1 MEDVPVIV
9 AFGAGL
15 LSFLSPC
22 VLPLIPVYFASMAGS
37 SVTAMA
43 GSHRVAIFFHS
54 VSFVLGFTAMFTLL
68 GAGAGLMGLAISEH
82 IVLIRKIAG
91 ILMILMGGFLL
102 LALKVPWL
110 NFERRI
116 NAGSNQKTGYLR
128 SFITGGVFALGWTP
142 CVGPILGGILALAVG
157 TGTAVKGAYLLII
170 YSLGLGLPFVGV
182 SLALGTA
189 SRYIRWLSRHA
200 FVTSIVAAVLLISI
214 GILMLTGYLDYFSR
228 LMPGV

>member
-1 MEDVPVIV
+1 
-9 AFGAGL
+9 
-15 LSFLSPC
+15 
-22 VLPLIPVYFASMAGS
+22 
-37 SVTAMA
+37 
-43 GSHRVAIFFHS
+43 
-54 VSFVLGFTAMFTLL
+54 VLGFTAVFTLL

-91 ILMILMGGFLL
+91 ILMILMGVFLL
-102 LALKVPWL
+102 LALKVPRL

-170 YSLGLGLPFVGV
+170 YSLGLGLPFLIIGIAFDALRRQLTRIQRYSVIIYVVSGLLMIVVGV
-182 SLALGTA
+182 LVLTDKLAL
-189 SRYIRWLSRHA
+189 LS
-200 FVTSIVAAVLLISI
+200 IS
-214 GILMLTGYLDYFSR
+214 
-228 LMPGV
+228 V

>member
-22 VLPLIPVYFASMAGS
+22 VLPLIPVYFASLAGS
-37 SVTAMA
+37 SVTATA
-43 GSHRVAIFFHS
+43 GSHHVAIFFHS
-54 VSFVLGFTAMFTLL
+54 VSFVLGFTAVFTLL

-170 YSLGLGLPFVGV
+170 YSLGLGLPFLIIGIAFDALRRQLTRIQRYSVIVYVVSGLLMIVVGV
-182 SLALGTA
+182 LVLTDKLAL
-189 SRYIRWLSRHA
+189 LS
-200 FVTSIVAAVLLISI
+200 IS
-214 GILMLTGYLDYFSR
+214 
-228 LMPGV
+228 V

>member
-1 MEDVPVIV
+1 MEEVPVIV

-22 VLPLIPVYFASMAGS
+22 VLPLIPVYFASMVGS
-37 SVTAMA
+37 SATATA

-54 VSFVLGFTAMFTLL
+54 VSFVLGFTAVFTLL

-170 YSLGLGLPFVGV
+170 YSLGLGLPFLIIGIAFDALRRQLTRIQRYSVIVYVVSGLLMIVVGV
-182 SLALGTA
+182 LVLTDKLAL
-189 SRYIRWLSRHA
+189 LS
-200 FVTSIVAAVLLISI
+200 IS
-214 GILMLTGYLDYFSR
+214 
-228 LMPGV
+228 V

>member
-37 SVTAMA
+37 SVTATA
-43 GSHRVAIFFHS
+43 GSHRVAIFSHS
-54 VSFVLGFTAMFTLL
+54 VSFVLGFTAVFTLL

-91 ILMILMGGFLL
+91 ILMILMGFFLL

-170 YSLGLGLPFVGV
+170 YSLGLGLPFLIIGIAFDALRRYLTRIQRYSVIIYIVSGLLMIVVGV
-182 SLALGTA
+182 LVLTDKLAL
-189 SRYIRWLSRHA
+189 LS
-200 FVTSIVAAVLLISI
+200 IS
-214 GILMLTGYLDYFSR
+214 
-228 LMPGV
+228 V